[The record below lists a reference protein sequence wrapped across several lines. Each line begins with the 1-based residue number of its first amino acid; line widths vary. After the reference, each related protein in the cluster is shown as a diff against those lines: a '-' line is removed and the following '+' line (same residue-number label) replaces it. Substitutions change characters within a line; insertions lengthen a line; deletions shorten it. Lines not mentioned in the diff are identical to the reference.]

1 MTGSSSANAGST
13 STWVVD
19 QINSGVAAVEVD
31 GKTVITVPLGIL
43 PRGVSEGDVLCVT
56 TREVSR
62 SGSEGRHW
70 RKGQHHA
77 VDALIR
83 TAGNPF
89 RSFVRGQLSLPE
101 HPRALALRSLGPF
114 RSVPGRDGVMV

>member
-19 QINSGVAAVEVD
+19 QINSGVAAVEVN

-56 TREVSR
+56 ISQDPAELARRLAKSAAQVA
-62 SGSEGRHW
+62 
-70 RKGQHHA
+70 KGG
-77 VDALIR
+77 
-83 TAGNPF
+83 TGGKGNIT
-89 RSFVRGQLSLPE
+89 L
-101 HPRALALRSLGPF
+101 
-114 RSVPGRDGVMV
+114 